1 MSPVTRRTF
10 IGSMASAAALCA
22 KAPANSAD
30 CHLHIYESRFPVDP
44 KSKLRPPDAT
54 VADYRQVQERLGT
67 TRCVIVQPSTYG
79 VDNRCMLQAVA
90 QMGRSARG
98 VAVVN
103 SGVSDAELK
112 RMDAG
117 GVRGIRFNLE
127 QAGATTLDMVEPLA
141 KRIAPLGW
149 HIQVNAGPEKIRE
162 AGEIWKGLP
171 VEVVFDHLAHVPA
184 PGGLDSAYGLVID
197 LLEKRKGWVKLSGV
211 YIDSKV
217 GPPSYSDRK
226 AITQAYVKNA
236 PDRLVWGTDWPHP
249 TVSGTKPDNLV
260 LLNLLFD
267 WVPDEETRTRILVR
281 NPEKLYGF
289 S

>member
-1 MSPVTRRTF
+1 VPPVTRRIF
-10 IGSMASAAALCA
+10 IGYMASAAALCA

-98 VAVVN
+98 VAVVD
-103 SGVSDAELK
+103 SSVSDAELK
-112 RMDAG
+112 RMDAA

-141 KRIAPLGW
+141 RRIAPLGW

-162 AGEIWKGLP
+162 AAEIWKGLP

-184 PGGLDSAYGLVID
+184 PGGLDSAYGLVLD